1 MCKEKFIIR
10 IDIFIHSFKLGELGL
25 FSEKSIKGSSAIF
38 QKQSTINNSEKQRYT
53 SQMSAIDVYVK
64 LKHVRH

>member
-1 MCKEKFIIR
+1 MCKVKFIIR

-25 FSEKSIKGSSAIF
+25 FSKKSIKVSSAIF
-38 QKQSTINNSEKQRYT
+38 QKQRTISNSEKQRYI
-53 SQMSAIDVYVK
+53 SQMSVIDVYVK